1 MAIKKTQL
9 KVRLILEEDNRIL
22 MLRQT
27 SKNGGKH
34 SLIGGTVDDGE
45 FPIGALIREAAEE
58 AGLEMAK
65 HDLKLV
71 HTLYKK
77 MRTGSRIVMYF
88 RARRW
93 KGIIASKEPKK
104 FKKVLW
110 IDASALPVNTSPTV
124 KHVLGQYKLGIT
136 YSEFVGK
143 NKVLLH

>member
-1 MAIKKTQL
+1 MTEKPTRI
-9 KVRLILEEDNRIL
+9 KVRLILEEGNRIL

-34 SLIGGTVDDGE
+34 ALIGGTVEQGE
-45 FPIGALIREAAEE
+45 FPIKALIREAEEE
-58 AGLEMAK
+58 AGLQLGK
-65 HDLKLV
+65 NDLKLV
-71 HTLYKK
+71 HTLYKE
-77 MRTGSRIVMYF
+77 MNQESRVVMYF

-93 KGIIASKEPKK
+93 KGQLSAREPKK
-104 FKKVLW
+104 FKKVRWVEL
-110 IDASALPVNTSPTV
+110 SELPVNTSPTV

>member
-1 MAIKKTQL
+1 MAKEKFQL
-9 KVRLILEEDNRIL
+9 KVRLILEDNNRIL

-34 SLIGGTVDDGE
+34 SLIGGTVDQGE
-45 FPIGALIREAAEE
+45 FPIDALIREAREE
-58 AGLEMAK
+58 AGLEMEK

-71 HTLYKK
+71 HTLYKR
-77 MRTGSRIVMYF
+77 MRSGERIVMYF
-88 RARRW
+88 KARRW
-93 KGIIASKEPKK
+93 KGVIASKEPKK

-110 IDASALPVNTSPTV
+110 VDTAELPVNTSPTV
-124 KHVLGQYKLGIT
+124 KHILGQYKLGIT